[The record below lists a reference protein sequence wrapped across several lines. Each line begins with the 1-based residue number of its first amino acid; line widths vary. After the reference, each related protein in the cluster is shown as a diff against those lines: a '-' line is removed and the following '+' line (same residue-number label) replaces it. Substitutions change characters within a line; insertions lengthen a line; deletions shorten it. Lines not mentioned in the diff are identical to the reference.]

1 MLQNEWIQLVPPSLS
16 LAEQAAD
23 YYCRNREFLKVYEPK
38 REESFF
44 TPERQREILGN
55 EIRSWRAKLSFRFYI
70 RLAAEPEKII
80 GIAALNNV
88 IYGAFCSAFLGYK
101 LDQEY
106 LNQGY
111 MTMAV
116 DMVTAYAFS
125 VLGLHRLEAN
135 VMPGNKA
142 SLRVLEK
149 NGFFNEGLSKYYL
162 NINGI
167 WEDHIHMVKL
177 NESMH
182 RDKAGWAA
190 SI

>member
-1 MLQNEWIQLVPPSLS
+1 
-16 LAEQAAD
+16 
-23 YYCRNREFLKVYEPK
+23 
-38 REESFF
+38 
-44 TPERQREILGN
+44 
-55 EIRSWRAKLSFRFYI
+55 
-70 RLAAEPEKII
+70 
-80 GIAALNNV
+80 
-88 IYGAFCSAFLGYK
+88 
-101 LDQEY
+101 
-106 LNQGY
+106 

-135 VMPGNKA
+135 VMPRNKA

-149 NGFFNEGLSKYYL
+149 NGFLNEGLSKYYL
-162 NINGI
+162 NINEV

-190 SI
+190 SIQKKRCLNPLEKRGKQESTKKLKKIKKVLDGVENL

>member
-1 MLQNEWIQLVPPSLS
+1 MLQNEWIQLMPPSLS

-23 YYCRNREFLKVYEPK
+23 YYCRNREFLKEYEPK
-38 REESFF
+38 REEGFF
-44 TPERQREILGN
+44 TPERQREILEN

-70 RLAAEPEKII
+70 RPAAEPEKII

-88 IYGAFCSAFLGYK
+88 VYGAFCSAFLGYK
-101 LDQEY
+101 LDREY
-106 LNQGY
+106 LNRGY

-116 DMVTAYAFS
+116 DMVTAYAFN

-135 VMPGNKA
+135 VMPRNKA

-149 NGFFNEGLSKYYL
+149 NGFLNEGLSKYYL
-162 NINGI
+162 NINGV

-182 RDKAGWAA
+182 RDQAGCAA